1 MGTATDH
8 TRASNPTD
16 PTDPSPRGPVRR
28 PVPRRISL
36 DFASAPDLPRL
47 RTRVRRVPRPCAGFR
62 PTACLG
68 YAVAPNPAHY
78 RRRRPESGALF
89 TQSSRIRHRAD
100 AVGPNPAPARRTR
113 PESGARRRVPLP
125 GPPPR
130 RVPLL
135 GEPPFAPRAE
145 SPFLSRDLR
154 RVPLWGRPL
163 PGQTHRVPLSFSPE
177 RVTRRKT
184 ARKKRDSRRACA
196 GDADSRRARARD
208 ADSRRVRARD
218 ADSRRERA
226 RGGDS
231 AKRPGRG
238 PTAGRP
244 LGQHMVVWWSAATSP
259 ERATGSEHAVYLGI
273 RTTADSLL

>member
-1 MGTATDH
+1 MPVSPCPLEHDSCRFRMKMSTQVEPPMGTATDH

-78 RRRRPESGALF
+78 RRRRPESGAHF

-100 AVGPNPAPARRTR
+100 AVAPNPAHVV
-113 PESGARRRVPLP
+113 ES
-125 GPPPR
+125 
-130 RVPLL
+130 
-135 GEPPFAPRAE
+135 PFRGRPRAE
-145 SPFLSRDLR
+145 SPCPSRQKGGLGEKR
-154 RVPLWGRPL
+154 REKRGTRGGHALGTRTREGRAL
-163 PGQTHRVPLSFSPE
+163 GTRTREGCRPE
-177 RVTRRKT
+177 HT
-184 ARKKRDSRRACA
+184 DSR
-196 GDADSRRARARD
+196 STRARD
-208 ADSRRVRARD
+208 
-218 ADSRRERA
+218 
-226 RGGDS
+226 GDS
-231 AKRPGRG
+231 ALRTAAQDGGSAKQPGRG

>member
-177 RVTRRKT
+177 RVTRRKNGEKKEGLEEGMRWGRGLEKG
-184 ARKKRDSRRACA
+184 ARSGRGLEEGARSGRGLEEGTRPGRGLGEAAGQRADGWSTTWSTHGCLVER
-196 GDADSRRARARD
+196 GNVARARD
-208 ADSRRVRARD
+208 RLRTRRLPRY
-218 ADSRRERA
+218 S
-226 RGGDS
+226 
-231 AKRPGRG
+231 
-238 PTAGRP
+238 
-244 LGQHMVVWWSAATSP
+244 HNC
-259 ERATGSEHAVYLGI
+259 
-273 RTTADSLL
+273 